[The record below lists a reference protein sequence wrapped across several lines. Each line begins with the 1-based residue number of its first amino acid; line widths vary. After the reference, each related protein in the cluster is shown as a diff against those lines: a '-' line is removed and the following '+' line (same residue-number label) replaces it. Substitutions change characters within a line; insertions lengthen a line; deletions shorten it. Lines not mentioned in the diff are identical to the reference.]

1 MKTTS
6 SPVYE
11 LARDFVMHTNKNIFI
26 TGKAGT
32 GKTTFLHQLKDQT
45 MKQMAV
51 VAPTG
56 VAAIN
61 AGGTTLHSFFQ
72 LPFNPFIPTTAGRK
86 QLIET
91 VKMRSYK
98 RKILQELELLVID
111 EISMVRADVLDAV
124 DAMLRHVRF
133 RFREP
138 FGGVQVIFIGDMYQ
152 LSPVVSDEEWQIL
165 GQYYHSP
172 YFFHSQVCGEKQP
185 VYIELDTIF
194 RQAEQ
199 RFINLLNE
207 VRNNCLSRESLNL
220 LQQRF
225 QPDFEPSRD
234 ENWITLTTHNIV
246 ADRINAL
253 ELNQLDSPIKSFT
266 ARVEGDFPEKNF
278 PIDAD
283 LQLKEGARVMFI
295 RNDMEQPRR
304 YYNGKIGVIDEFNE
318 GSIRV
323 YCQEDDEF
331 IDVTPVEWENIHYT
345 TNPKTNHI
353 ETHINGRFIQ
363 FPLRLAWAITI
374 HKSQGLT
381 FERAVIDAGKA
392 FAPGQVY
399 VALSR
404 CRTLE
409 GIVLLSSINPETIS
423 NDRLIVEHQ
432 EQKPELNTLESE
444 LEESTRAFRLF
455 TLSQIFDFSA
465 ATGQFSRFIK
475 QMEIPEKGF
484 GAEVISFLQQVETKL
499 KSAEDVSNRFQMQ
512 LKTIFSAELIDEDF
526 LTERIE
532 AASVFFREQL
542 KLLMEQIKLS
552 PANTDNKE
560 VADEYNEGIKNLHVS
575 MSLKQHMLRTLK
587 HPFHSENYFRTKN
600 AFIVTESGVNAY
612 SKHTTGK
619 NLQLVNPKLFFRLV
633 ELRNKLCE
641 TNDTPVY
648 LIASS
653 KSLQEMSEFLPQSKQ
668 ELMKIHGFGKAKVDK
683 YGGMFLEIIAGF
695 CLEHNLTSRIFDK
708 PGNEKKKKS
717 KKKKAGVE

>member
-1 MKTTS
+1 MKATT
-6 SPVYE
+6 SPVYDI
-11 LARDFVMHTNKNIFI
+11 ARDFVMHTNKNIFI

-32 GKTTFLHQLKDQT
+32 GKTTFLHQLKEQT

-72 LPFNPFIPTTAGRK
+72 LPFNPFLPSTAGRK
-86 QLIET
+86 QLVET

-98 RKILQELELLVID
+98 RKILQELELLIID

-124 DAMLRHVRF
+124 DAMLRHVRY

-152 LSPVVSDEEWQIL
+152 LSPVVSDEEWQL
-165 GQYYHSP
+165 MAEYYHSP
-172 YFFHSQVCGEKQP
+172 YFFHSLACLEKAP

-207 VRNNCLSRESLNL
+207 VRNNCLSRESLQL
-220 LQQRF
+220 LQQRY
-225 QPDFEPSRD
+225 QPDFAPPAD
-234 ENWITLTTHNIV
+234 EHWITLTTHNIT

-253 ELNQLDSPIKSFT
+253 ELLQIDQPLKSFK
-266 ARVEGDFPEKNF
+266 ARVEGDFPEKSY
-278 PIDAD
+278 PIDAE
-283 LQLKEGARVMFI
+283 LQLKEGSRVMFI

-304 YYNGKIGVIDEFNE
+304 YYNGKIGVIDELNE
-318 GSIRV
+318 DSIRV
-323 YCQEDDEF
+323 YCEEDDEF

-345 TNPKTNHI
+345 TNAKTNQI
-353 ETHINGRFIQ
+353 ETHINGRFVQ
-363 FPLRLAWAITI
+363 YPLRLAWAITI

-409 GIVLLSSINPETIS
+409 GIVLLSEIQPETIS
-423 NDRLIVEHQ
+423 NDRLVIEHQ
-432 EQKPELNTLESE
+432 QQKPEMEVLEAE
-444 LEESTRAFRLF
+444 LEESAKAYRLF
-455 TLSQIFDFSA
+455 TLSQIFDFAPA
-465 ATGQFSRFIK
+465 AGQFTRFSK
-475 QMEIPEKGF
+475 QMENPEKGF
-484 GAEVISFLQQVETKL
+484 SSEVHDFLKELNTL
-499 KSAEDVSNRFQMQ
+499 LLASEDVANRFLIQ
-512 LKTIFSAELIDEDF
+512 LKNVFAHPEIDEDY

-532 AASVFFREQL
+532 AAATYFRNQL
-542 KLLMEQIKLS
+542 RLMRDKMKLS
-552 PANTDNKE
+552 PATTDNKE
-560 VADEYNEGIKNLHVS
+560 LAEEYNDGMKTLHQS
-575 MSLKQHMLRTLK
+575 ICLKQHLLHSIK
-587 HPFHSENYFRTKN
+587 HPLQAEDYFRVKN
-600 AFIVTESGVNAY
+600 TYVVPDFNINAY

-619 NLQLVNPKLFFRLV
+619 TLHLVNAKLYFRLV
-633 ELRNKLCE
+633 EMRNKLCE

-653 KSLQEMSEFLPQSKQ
+653 KSLQEMSEYLPQTKQ
-668 ELMKIHGFGKAKVDK
+668 ELMKIHGFGKAKVEK
-683 YGGMFLEIIAGF
+683 YGSMFLDIINGY
-695 CLEHNLTSRIFDK
+695 CMDNNLTSRMFEK
-708 PGNEKKKKS
+708 PGEEKKTKKKK
-717 KKKKAGVE
+717 KNA

>member
-1 MKTTS
+1 MKENS
-6 SPVYE
+6 SSVYDI
-11 LARDFVMHTNKNIFI
+11 ARDFVMHTNKNIFI

-32 GKTTFLHQLKDQT
+32 GKTTFLHQLKEQT

-124 DAMLRHVRF
+124 DTMLRHVRY

-152 LSPVVSDEEWQIL
+152 LSPVVSDEEWQL
-165 GQYYHSP
+165 MAEYYHSP
-172 YFFHSQVCGEKQP
+172 YFFHSLVCLEKTP
-185 VYIELDTIF
+185 VYIEFDTIF

-207 VRNNCLSRESLNL
+207 VRNNCLSRESLQL
-220 LQQRF
+220 LQQRY
-225 QPDFEPSRD
+225 QPDFEQPAD
-234 ENWITLTTHNIV
+234 EHWITLTTHNIT
-246 ADRINAL
+246 ADRINSL
-253 ELNQLDSPIKSFT
+253 ELLKLDQPLKSYK
-266 ARVEGDFPEKNF
+266 AQVEGDFPEKSY
-278 PIDAD
+278 PIDAE
-283 LQLKEGARVMFI
+283 LQLREGARVMFI

-304 YYNGKIGVIDEFNE
+304 YYNGKIGVIDELHEN
-318 GSIRV
+318 SIKV
-323 YCQEDDEF
+323 YCEEDDEF

-345 TNPKTNHI
+345 TNAKTNQI

-409 GIVLLSSINPETIS
+409 GIVLLSEIQPESIS
-423 NDRLIVEHQ
+423 NDRLVIEHQ
-432 EQKPELNTLESE
+432 QQKPGMQALETELDDSVK
-444 LEESTRAFRLF
+444 AFRLF
-455 TLSQIFDFSA
+455 TLSQIFDYSS
-465 ATGQFSRFIK
+465 TSGQFARFLK
-475 QMEIPEKGF
+475 SMDNPEKGF
-484 GAEVISFLQQVETKL
+484 TSEVHNFLRELNGLLTANEEV
-499 KSAEDVSNRFQMQ
+499 ANRFLNQ
-512 LKTIFSAELIDEDF
+512 LKAIFAQTETDEDY

-532 AASVFFREQL
+532 AAAGYFREQL
-542 KLLMEQIKLS
+542 YIVRDKMKLS
-552 PANTDNKE
+552 PASTDNKE
-560 VADEYNEGIKNLHVS
+560 VAEEYNEGMKTLHIS
-575 MSLKQHMLRTLK
+575 LCLKQHLLHSIK
-587 HPFHSENYFRTKN
+587 HPFRAEDYFRVKN
-600 AFIVTESGVNAY
+600 TFVVPDFSINAY
-612 SKHTTGK
+612 SKHTSGK
-619 NLQLVNPKLFFRLV
+619 TLHLVNAKLYFRLV
-633 ELRNKLCE
+633 DLRNKLCE
-641 TNDTPVY
+641 TSDTPVY

-668 ELMKIHGFGKAKVDK
+668 ELMKVHGFGKAKVEK
-683 YGGMFLEIIAGF
+683 YGSLFLDIINSY
-695 CLEHNLTSRIFDK
+695 CMENNLTSRMFEK
-708 PGNEKKKKS
+708 PGEEKKS
-717 KKKKAGVE
+717 KKKKKKV